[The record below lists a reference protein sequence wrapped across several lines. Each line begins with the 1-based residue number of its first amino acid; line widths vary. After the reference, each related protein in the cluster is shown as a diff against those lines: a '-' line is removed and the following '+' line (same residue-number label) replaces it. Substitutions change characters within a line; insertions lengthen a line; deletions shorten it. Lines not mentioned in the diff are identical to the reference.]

1 MTFTT
6 LYRHGNIL
14 MHFGGLDRNS
24 LIRILNPN
32 DEDQS
37 IFYDEPSIIKN
48 SPYYHGDKL
57 INELNTKTNNFNILS
72 LNCESINSKF
82 DQINITIEQFKRN
95 GCTFSAVCLQESWL
109 SDDSDTSLFQLDRY
123 NQISQGKRCSTR
135 GGLIIYLKDT
145 IKYKLIDI
153 EANSNIWEGQFIEIE
168 QENVGNKKMI
178 LGNVY
183 RPPRDTNEN
192 YNQFIN
198 EFVPIL
204 SDFGKSKSDVIIAGD
219 YNIDLLK
226 VLEKPVF
233 SAYFDAV
240 TALNFFPKITL
251 PTRFSKKSCTL
262 IDNLLCKCS
271 HRLSE
276 SIAGIL
282 LTKISDHLAY
292 FIYINNVN
300 IKHNNTKHQH

>member
-1 MTFTT
+1 MHHIRPIVYINAFTT
-6 LYRHGNIL
+6 VYLPAFNMYTCTMCLFMMLLLIPCDNAFYYTAMVDDSNIL

-37 IFYDEPSIIKN
+37 IFYDEPSIMKN
-48 SPYYHGDKL
+48 SPYYHDEKL

-109 SDDSDTSLFQLDRY
+109 SDDSDTSLLQLDGY
-123 NQISQGKRCSTR
+123 NLISQGKRCSTR

-168 QENVGNKKMI
+168 QENVGNKKII

-198 EFVPIL
+198 EF
-204 SDFGKSKSDVIIAGD
+204 DF
-219 YNIDLLK
+219 LT
-226 VLEKPVF
+226 LEKAKVM
-233 SAYFDAV
+233 
-240 TALNFFPKITL
+240 LLLLEIIT
-251 PTRFSKKSCTL
+251 
-262 IDNLLCKCS
+262 
-271 HRLSE
+271 
-276 SIAGIL
+276 
-282 LTKISDHLAY
+282 
-292 FIYINNVN
+292 
-300 IKHNNTKHQH
+300 